1 MMARSLLSMVILIS
15 SKDMKKAA
23 SMIWLII
30 SLFVMP
36 CVLNPEHMG
45 ALLFI
50 MVNMAASFL
59 VNRKVNP
66 EIFVQ

>member
-1 MMARSLLSMVILIS
+1 
-15 SKDMKKAA
+15 MKKAA

-66 EIFVQ
+66 EIFINN